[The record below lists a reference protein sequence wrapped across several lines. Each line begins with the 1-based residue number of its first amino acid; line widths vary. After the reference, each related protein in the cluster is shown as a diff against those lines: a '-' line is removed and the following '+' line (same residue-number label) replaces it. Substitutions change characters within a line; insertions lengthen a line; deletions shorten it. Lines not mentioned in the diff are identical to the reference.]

1 MLSLLA
7 HPAQGEGEG
16 SSGGWAW
23 RSPCLSLSL
32 GVCNMGVTMQ
42 YPAQVLWEADTPAR
56 LIRGAPR
63 AVLPLP
69 ESQCSGGA
77 SPSGRCGH
85 TEVARA
91 AQSPHPLGSSL
102 RPRSPGETGSW
113 LEGSAGVQRG
123 QAGPGHPPTVGGL
136 SRGLLA
142 APLPRSVPL
151 ARVPGLAVF
160 RTQAKW
166 LRRWERGE
174 PCVCPGAAERMPET
188 DLKTQKLL
196 LWRLESE
203 IKVPAGPS
211 SLQKLPGDGPSR
223 PSLLWGL
230 PRSPWLRP
238 PHSSRRLRPHV
249 ASSCVS
255 VPPLLTR
262 TPVPASGSH
271 PTPSDLTLTTDI
283 CQGCCQVQSHAEVLG
298 DHEFWGHTLQPTTS
312 LIWAAWMGAPAQCEA
327 RVLRRGPRGDDQGSP
342 KVGWSLLFQVAVS
355 QCVYEWK
362 ELADRR
368 WD

>member
-23 RSPCLSLSL
+23 RSPCLNLSF

-56 LIRGAPR
+56 LIRGAPQ

-69 ESQCSGGA
+69 DSQCSGRA
-77 SPSGRCGH
+77 SPSGRRGH

-102 RPRSPGETGSW
+102 RPRSPGETG
-113 LEGSAGVQRG
+113 RG
-123 QAGPGHPPTVGGL
+123 QAGPGHPPTAGGL
-136 SRGLLA
+136 SGGLLA
-142 APLPRSVPL
+142 APLPRSAPL
-151 ARVPGLAVF
+151 ARVPRLAVS

-211 SLQKLPGDGPSR
+211 SLQKLPGDSPSR

-249 ASSCVS
+249 ASSRIS

-262 TPVPASGSH
+262 TPVPGSGSH
-271 PTPSDLTLTTDI
+271 PTPSDLILTTDI
-283 CQGCCQVQSHAEVLG
+283 CQGCFQVQ
-298 DHEFWGHTLQPTTS
+298 
-312 LIWAAWMGAPAQCEA
+312 
-327 RVLRRGPRGDDQGSP
+327 
-342 KVGWSLLFQVAVS
+342 
-355 QCVYEWK
+355 
-362 ELADRR
+362 
-368 WD
+368 